1 MIPAVL
7 KKWLAF
13 GSGLGI
19 EILGPHGSE
28 SLDVAAVSVRPS
40 GIKVLGTF
48 RVEDFPHQPA
58 GVWGTNIAE
67 FARKLGLSHKV
78 ATVALPRQD
87 VIVRTLSLP
96 GVSDK
101 DLGAAVSFQL
111 DSLHPYDENDVVTS
125 WTRLPRTSAV
135 MVAIARRTVVER
147 YATLF
152 AEAGLKLGGFTC
164 SAAAIYSSLRL
175 LGATPPSPLLA
186 ARETESG
193 IEVYG
198 ESSTRPVY
206 SLSTQL
212 TAERALAVAS
222 SELRLEAPLQ
232 ASALEPLPTVTALAS
247 ACPWHVLPINL
258 LPEAQRESSSAMA
271 WIPTA
276 ALGVI
281 ILGLAGTLLA
291 LPRVETSR
299 YQQSLAEEISHIE
312 PGANRAAA
320 LDRQIDLARKR
331 GELLDSMRRHPKAD
345 MDSLQEMTRVI
356 PPNTWLNSLELT
368 AKQLM
373 IIGET
378 DQAAPLLKII
388 DSSPAFEGSEFV
400 GSPVRIQTVERFQ
413 IRTNRK
419 GQR

>member
-1 MIPAVL
+1 MIPAGL

-19 EILGPHGSE
+19 EISGPHGSE
-28 SLDVAAVSVRPS
+28 SLDVAAVTVRPG
-40 GIKVLGTF
+40 GIKVLGNF

-58 GVWGTNIAE
+58 GVWGTDIAE

-78 ATVALPRQD
+78 VTVALPRQD
-87 VIVRTLSLP
+87 VIVRTLALP

-101 DLGAAVSFQL
+101 DLGAAVGFQL
-111 DSLHPYDENDVVTS
+111 DNLHPYDEADVVSS
-125 WTRLPRTSAV
+125 WARLPGTGAV
-135 MVAIARRTVVER
+135 LVAIARRAVTER
-147 YATLF
+147 YSTLF

-186 ARETESG
+186 ARDTESG
-193 IEVYG
+193 IEIYG
-198 ESSTRPVY
+198 ESPSRPVY
-206 SLSTQL
+206 SLNTQI
-212 TAERALAVAS
+212 APERALAVAS
-222 SELRLEAPLQ
+222 SELRLEAPIP
-232 ASALEPLPTVTALAS
+232 ASELEPLPVVAAVAS
-247 ACPWHVLPINL
+247 ACPWHVLSINL
-258 LPEAQRESSSAMA
+258 LPEAERQASSPMV

-281 ILGLAGTLLA
+281 VLGLAGTLLA
-291 LPRVETSR
+291 LPTVESSR
-299 YQQSLAEEISHIE
+299 YQRSLAEQIAHLE
-312 PGANRAAA
+312 PSTNRAAA
-320 LDRQIDLARKR
+320 IDKQVDFARKHT
-331 GELLDSMRRHPKAD
+331 ELLDSLRRRPKAD

-356 PPNTWLNSLELT
+356 PPNTWLTSLELS

-373 IIGET
+373 IVGET

-400 GSPVRIQTVERFQ
+400 GSPVRIQAVERFQ

-419 GQR
+419 GQK